1 MFVFRKEYYLERLRP
16 DDGAGGDKM
25 RAWEDTMQR
34 AKNVAECIIAKQ
46 RHGPIGT
53 AILSFNPH
61 LTAFGNLDA
70 EDRARYEG

>member
-1 MFVFRKEYYLERLRP
+1 
-16 DDGAGGDKM
+16 
-25 RAWEDTMQR
+25 
-34 AKNVAECIIAKQ
+34 AECIIAKQ

-53 AILSFNPH
+53 AILSFNPN